1 MLGLQ
6 VTTPDFPGI
15 GNNASVGIFFLIHIL
30 IAEFSLGA
38 ITLAVAAEW
47 HHVRTGDERTARYA
61 RSLAN
66 AYYLIFSLG
75 ATFAVFAVVL
85 ITGLWANEFGQLV
98 NKFIWLVA
106 AAFGLFFVLTPL
118 LVWYR
123 NSFKS
128 MDPRRHATL
137 GTAVFAL
144 QTLFMVL
151 IVGID
156 AYLIN
161 PVNAGLTEPVFNP
174 VYWPLLIHRL
184 IGNVSWTA
192 LFCAAYATVKLRGG
206 RGDAP
211 ERAFQSWAA
220 RVNLRIGLLTGL
232 LMPVVGFLLVEVIKQ
247 SEPGYFDNLLS
258 GGTAAFMVAQE
269 CLVGAMFIGGNIALA
284 SEDGWSARVVD
295 AEPRGDR
302 PLRGRDDPRRSSQ
315 RRPREQPQR
324 AALLG
329 ARRRHRCHRGAHA
342 HQARGSPRSP
352 GRLAAG
358 HRVGLAD
365 RTQRCAHSRHGRG
378 GHLAADGLHQG
389 ARAWRLRGVR
399 GAAPGGR
406 SPAVPTDPEP
416 LPMIHAMIARA
427 AQFQAAWYFSLLLS
441 AILLLIVLGI
451 AYSLVGVRRL
461 WRSGEHGPAAVLAGA
476 ITVAFLAFVGMY
488 AVMIGGLLAAQG
500 TGS

>member
-15 GNNASVGIFFLIHIL
+15 GNNAPVGIVFLVHIL

-47 HHVRTGDERTARYA
+47 HHLRSGDERTARYA

-66 AYYLIFSLG
+66 AYYLVFSLG

-85 ITGLWANEFGQLV
+85 LTGLWANEFGQLV

-106 AAFGLFFVLTPL
+106 FAFGLFFVLTPL

-123 NSFKS
+123 NTFSS
-128 MDPRRHATL
+128 MAPRRHAIL
-137 GTAVFAL
+137 GTAVAVL

-161 PVNAGLTEPVFNP
+161 PVNAGLTEPAFNP

-192 LFCAAYATVKLRGG
+192 LFCAAYAALRLRGG
-206 RGDAP
+206 RGDAA
-211 ERAFQSWAA
+211 ERTFQSWAA
-220 RVNLRIGLLTGL
+220 RVNLRVGLLAGL
-232 LMPVVGFLLVEVIKQ
+232 LMPIVGFVLIEVIRQ

-284 SEDGWSARVVD
+284 SEDGGPHDWSMGSRAAIAISVAGMTLAALPSAVLGGGLNALRYWGLGAATVVT
-295 AEPRGDR
+295 AVHTVSR
-302 PLRGRDDPRRSSQ
+302 LRGRRRQQDDSLRVT
-315 RRPREQPQR
+315 
-324 AALLG
+324 
-329 ARRRHRCHRGAHA
+329 
-342 HQARGSPRSP
+342 GSVS
-352 GRLAAG
+352 
-358 HRVGLAD
+358 
-365 RTQRCAHSRHGRG
+365 RT
-378 GHLAADGLHQG
+378 
-389 ARAWRLRGVR
+389 
-399 GAAPGGR
+399 GR
-406 SPAVPTDPEP
+406 S
-416 LPMIHAMIARA
+416 
-427 AQFQAAWYFSLLLS
+427 
-441 AILLLIVLGI
+441 
-451 AYSLVGVRRL
+451 
-461 WRSGEHGPAAVLAGA
+461 AVLAVG
-476 ITVAFLAFVGMY
+476 TVAVVTSLLMGYIKEHARGDY
-488 AVMIGGLLAAQG
+488 AVYGELRQVDAHQPYQPVQSLYP
-500 TGS
+500 

>member
-6 VTTPDFPGI
+6 VTSPNFPGI
-15 GNNASVGIFFLIHIL
+15 GNNASVGIVFLVHIL

-47 HHVRTGDERTARYA
+47 HHLRTGDERTARYA

-85 ITGLWANEFGQLV
+85 LTGLWANEFGQLV

-106 AAFGLFFVLTPL
+106 LAFALFFVLTPL

-123 NSFKS
+123 NSFSS
-128 MDPRRHATL
+128 MNPRRHAIL

-161 PVNAGLTEPVFNP
+161 PVDAGLTEPVFNP

-192 LFCAAYATVKLRGG
+192 LFCAAYAAVKLRGG

-284 SEDGWSARVVD
+284 SEDG
-295 AEPRGDR
+295 G
-302 PLRGRDDPRRSSQ
+302 
-315 RRPREQPQR
+315 PREWSLLSR
-324 AALLG
+324 AAIAVSVVGMTLAALPSAVLG
-329 ARRRHRCHRGAHA
+329 GNLNALRYWGLGVATVVTAVHTVTRLGGRRHRQDDSLRVT
-342 HQARGSPRSP
+342 GSVSRI
-352 GRLAAG
+352 GRN
-358 HRVGLAD
+358 
-365 RTQRCAHSRHGRG
+365 
-378 GHLAADGLHQG
+378 
-389 ARAWRLRGVR
+389 
-399 GAAPGGR
+399 
-406 SPAVPTDPEP
+406 
-416 LPMIHAMIARA
+416 
-427 AQFQAAWYFSLLLS
+427 
-441 AILLLIVLGI
+441 
-451 AYSLVGVRRL
+451 
-461 WRSGEHGPAAVLAGA
+461 AVLAVG
-476 ITVAFLAFVGMY
+476 TVAVVTSLLMGYIKEHARGDY
-488 AVMIGGLLAAQG
+488 AVYGELRQVDAHQPYQPTQSLYP
-500 TGS
+500 

>member
-6 VTTPDFPGI
+6 VTSPNFPGI
-15 GNNASVGIFFLIHIL
+15 GNNTPVGIIFLVHIL

-47 HHVRTGDERTARYA
+47 HHLRAGDERSARYA

-106 AAFGLFFVLTPL
+106 LAFALFFVLTPL

-123 NSFKS
+123 NSFRS
-128 MDPRRHATL
+128 MNPRGHAIL

-192 LFCAAYATVKLRGG
+192 LFCAAYAAVRLRGG
-206 RGDAP
+206 RGDPP

-220 RVNLRIGLLTGL
+220 RVNLRVGLLTGL
-232 LMPVVGFLLVEVIKQ
+232 FMPVGGFLLIEV
-247 SEPGYFDNLLS
+247 
-258 GGTAAFMVAQE
+258 
-269 CLVGAMFIGGNIALA
+269 
-284 SEDGWSARVVD
+284 
-295 AEPRGDR
+295 
-302 PLRGRDDPRRSSQ
+302 
-315 RRPREQPQR
+315 
-324 AALLG
+324 
-329 ARRRHRCHRGAHA
+329 
-342 HQARGSPRSP
+342 
-352 GRLAAG
+352 
-358 HRVGLAD
+358 
-365 RTQRCAHSRHGRG
+365 
-378 GHLAADGLHQG
+378 
-389 ARAWRLRGVR
+389 
-399 GAAPGGR
+399 
-406 SPAVPTDPEP
+406 
-416 LPMIHAMIARA
+416 
-427 AQFQAAWYFSLLLS
+427 
-441 AILLLIVLGI
+441 
-451 AYSLVGVRRL
+451 
-461 WRSGEHGPAAVLAGA
+461 
-476 ITVAFLAFVGMY
+476 
-488 AVMIGGLLAAQG
+488 
-500 TGS
+500 

>member
-1 MLGLQ
+1 MVGLQ
-6 VTTPDFPGI
+6 VTTPNFPGI
-15 GNNASVGIFFLIHIL
+15 GNNVPVGIAFLLHIL

-106 AAFGLFFVLTPL
+106 LAFGLFFVLTPL

-123 NSFKS
+123 NSFSS
-128 MDPRRHATL
+128 MDARRHAIL
-137 GTAVFAL
+137 GTVVFAL

-161 PVNAGLTEPVFNP
+161 PVNAGLTEPLFNP

-192 LFCAAYATVKLRGG
+192 LFCAAYAAVKLRGG
-206 RGDAP
+206 RGDPP

-220 RVNLRIGLLTGL
+220 RVNLRIGLLAGL

-269 CLVGAMFIGGNIALA
+269 CLVGAMFIGGNVALA
-284 SEDGWSARVVD
+284 SEDG
-295 AEPRGDR
+295 G
-302 PLRGRDDPRRSSQ
+302 
-315 RRPREQPQR
+315 PREWST
-324 AALLG
+324 LS
-329 ARRRHRCHRGAHA
+329 RGA
-342 HQARGSPRSP
+342 
-352 GRLAAG
+352 
-358 HRVGLAD
+358 
-365 RTQRCAHSRHGRG
+365 
-378 GHLAADGLHQG
+378 
-389 ARAWRLRGVR
+389 
-399 GAAPGGR
+399 
-406 SPAVPTDPEP
+406 
-416 LPMIHAMIARA
+416 IA
-427 AQFQAAWYFSLLLS
+427 
-441 AILLLIVLGI
+441 I
-451 AYSLVGVRRL
+451 SLVGMTFAAL
-461 WRSGEHGPAAVLAGA
+461 PSAVLGGDLNALRYWGLGA
-476 ITVAFLAFVGMY
+476 ATVVTAVHTVSRLGGRRNRQDDSLRVTGSVSRTGRNAVVAVGTVAVVTSLLMGYIKEHARGDY
-488 AVMIGGLLAAQG
+488 AVYGELRQVDAHQPYQPTQSLYP
-500 TGS
+500 

>member
-6 VTTPDFPGI
+6 ITTPDFPGI
-15 GNNASVGIFFLIHIL
+15 GNNVSVGIAFLVHIL

-47 HHVRTGDERTARYA
+47 HHVRTGDERTMRYA

-85 ITGLWANEFGQLV
+85 LTGLWANQFGQLV
-98 NKFIWLVA
+98 NKFLPLVA
-106 AAFGLFFVLTPL
+106 FAFLLFLVLAPL

-123 NSFKS
+123 NTFAS
-128 MDPRRHATL
+128 MEARKHAVL

-161 PVNAGLTEPVFNP
+161 PVHAGLTEPAFNP
-174 VYWPLLIHRL
+174 VYWPLLVHRL
-184 IGNVSWTA
+184 IGNVSWAA
-192 LFCAAYATVKLRGG
+192 LFCAAYAALKLRGS
-206 RGDAP
+206 RGEPP

-247 SEPGYFDNLLS
+247 SEPGYFENLLS

-284 SEDGWSARVVD
+284 SEDGGPREWTTISRVAIVLSLAGMTIASLPSAVLGDSLNQLRYWGLGVAMVVTAVNLALRFRGSRTRQDDSLRVTGSASRIGRNALVTIGTLSVATTLLMGYIKEHARGDYAVYGELRQVD
-295 AEPRGDR
+295 A
-302 PLRGRDDPRRSSQ
+302 
-315 RRPREQPQR
+315 
-324 AALLG
+324 
-329 ARRRHRCHRGAHA
+329 
-342 HQARGSPRSP
+342 HQQYTPPP
-352 GRLAAG
+352 GLY
-358 HRVGLAD
+358 
-365 RTQRCAHSRHGRG
+365 
-378 GHLAADGLHQG
+378 
-389 ARAWRLRGVR
+389 
-399 GAAPGGR
+399 P
-406 SPAVPTDPEP
+406 
-416 LPMIHAMIARA
+416 
-427 AQFQAAWYFSLLLS
+427 
-441 AILLLIVLGI
+441 
-451 AYSLVGVRRL
+451 
-461 WRSGEHGPAAVLAGA
+461 
-476 ITVAFLAFVGMY
+476 
-488 AVMIGGLLAAQG
+488 
-500 TGS
+500 